1 MGVLGPHVKILFT
14 YDIIPQTAEDYY
26 EFMLGE
32 MVPAV
37 ERMGL
42 TMAEAWHTAAGNY
55 PLRLVAFV
63 AEDLAAAESALD
75 CDEFDVLEEQ
85 LMAYV
90 SNYSRRVVPLRDHFQ
105 F

>member
-1 MGVLGPHVKILFT
+1 MAMGVLGPHVKILFT

-42 TMAEAWHTAAGNY
+42 TMACRHSAVLHSSSLSRGSRWAGSATMQAW
-55 PLRLVAFV
+55 PVKRLIRT
-63 AEDLAAAESALD
+63 S
-75 CDEFDVLEEQ
+75 
-85 LMAYV
+85 
-90 SNYSRRVVPLRDHFQ
+90 
-105 F
+105 